1 MTLGIRKPTQK
12 DLALDLSNF
21 SFPLTYLMLG
31 QALVCLLLNNHENWY
46 YLCHRTGSQG
56 FNRQT
61 CPLEGVEGET
71 GHPDRTENNIC
82 LNVWGGPL
90 PVTQGESGHS
100 GRWSTHLSK
109 GPWCTFASQCIMT
122 CNTQRAEINKPII
135 WSVTATDTGVSLSL
149 PLIISVKNVPLV
161 QQKPGVIK
169 YFASSFMK
177 WLPRLTR
184 STQSLLPLM
193 DCYDDDNFPNVWIC
207 ACPFACLASK
217 TRLKSWVFCTHTQCD
232 WPWPEFTSRPLNLRS
247 LVH

>member
-1 MTLGIRKPTQK
+1 
-12 DLALDLSNF
+12 
-21 SFPLTYLMLG
+21 MLG
-31 QALVCLLLNNHENWY
+31 QALVCLLLNNHENRY

-71 GHPDRTENNIC
+71 GNPDRAKNNIC

-169 YFASSFMK
+169 HFKQFHEMVAQVNK
-177 WLPRLTR
+177 VHTVTVAPNG
-184 STQSLLPLM
+184 LL
-193 DCYDDDNFPNVWIC
+193 W
-207 ACPFACLASK
+207 
-217 TRLKSWVFCTHTQCD
+217 W
-232 WPWPEFTSRPLNLRS
+232 W
-247 LVH
+247 

>member
-1 MTLGIRKPTQK
+1 
-12 DLALDLSNF
+12 
-21 SFPLTYLMLG
+21 MLG
-31 QALVCLLLNNHENWY
+31 QALVCLLLNNQENQY

-71 GHPDRTENNIC
+71 GHPDRTKNNIC

-90 PVTQGESGHS
+90 LVTQGESGHS

-109 GPWCTFASQCIMT
+109 GPWCTLASQCIMT

-169 YFASSFMK
+169 HFASSFMK

-207 ACPFACLASK
+207 AFPFACLASK
-217 TRLKSWVFCTHTQCD
+217 TRLKSWCFVPTHNVIDPDQ
-232 WPWPEFTSRPLNLRS
+232 S
-247 LVH
+247 LHPDLSIWGL